1 MIITI
6 GRKPFKGSMIQNIIE
21 NECGALNVDACRIGY
36 GKSGPDRPH
45 TQVITADK
53 AFWGGV
59 RGDNSPTKPRYDLVG
74 RFPANLF
81 LIHDEECIHIG
92 TKRVKGNRKDT
103 RPNGDGGRK
112 DKSQWRFR
120 PTDQTKR
127 GFSNEDGLETV
138 DHWDCVGYCSVFVL
152 DKQSIARGIHSAGHA
167 KAHDTTRSNGVAT
180 SFGGT
185 KTQNTNGGRYGDRGG
200 ASRFFKVFKW

>member
-81 LIHDEECIHIG
+81 LNHEEG
-92 TKRVKGNRKDT
+92 
-103 RPNGDGGRK
+103 
-112 DKSQWRFR
+112 
-120 PTDQTKR
+120 
-127 GFSNEDGLETV
+127 
-138 DHWDCVGYCSVFVL
+138 FVL

-167 KAHDTTRSNGVAT
+167 KTHDTTRSNGVAT

-185 KTQNTNGGRYGDRGG
+185 KTQNTNGGRYGDSGG